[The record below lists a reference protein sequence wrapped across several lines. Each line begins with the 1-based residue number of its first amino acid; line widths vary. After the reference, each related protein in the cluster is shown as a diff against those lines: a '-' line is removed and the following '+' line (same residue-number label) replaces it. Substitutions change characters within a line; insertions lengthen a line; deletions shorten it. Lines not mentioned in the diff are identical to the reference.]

1 MLDWRLTL
9 YLKDEPVALFNLHQ
23 YKGVT
28 VFSRLFSN
36 FSEPDFLFGHRE
48 MISSKKFL
56 RNFSI
61 IKFEFILLGYK
72 SHFPRL
78 CTQFQ
83 IRVQNNNYFRSSL
96 RFSSFFCWNFFEF
109 FASCAQGI
117 ISSEIS
123 FISTIISGSSHHDAH
138 ISTTIL
144 VSNRHAA

>member
-1 MLDWRLTL
+1 MWR
-9 YLKDEPVALFNLHQ
+9 
-23 YKGVT
+23 
-28 VFSRLFSN
+28 
-36 FSEPDFLFGHRE
+36 FGHRE

-83 IRVQNNNYFRSSL
+83 IRVQNNNYLCSSL
-96 RFSSFFCWNFFEF
+96 RISSFFCWNFFEF

-123 FISTIISGSSHHDAH
+123 FISAIISGQAIMMLIFQRPFRTQAAMLPSLL
-138 ISTTIL
+138 ISLPANLTTCSLHSLLQIPHSL
-144 VSNRHAA
+144 PCCRRVLNF